1 MIIEFKQVAVI
12 GAGAMGRGIAQIA
25 AQAGSQVWLYDTQAQ
40 ACLKAQ
46 DAVGQMWDTL
56 QAKGRL
62 SADSVVSY
70 KSRLHVASSLQDL
83 KSCDLVIEAII
94 ERLDIKK
101 SLFAELESL
110 LPLGTVMATNTS
122 SLSITAIAAG
132 LQRPAQ
138 CAGFHFFNPVPL
150 MKVVEVIA
158 GLKTDTAVCDRSF
171 S

>member
-70 KSRLHVASSLQDL
+70 KSRLQIKKVITFFINLNINRMRITKQIMHIPHNLL
-83 KSCDLVIEAII
+83 KSAHSIPGQ
-94 ERLDIKK
+94 
-101 SLFAELESL
+101 SL
-110 LPLGTVMATNTS
+110 
-122 SLSITAIAAG
+122 
-132 LQRPAQ
+132 
-138 CAGFHFFNPVPL
+138 
-150 MKVVEVIA
+150 EVRD
-158 GLKTDTAVCDRSF
+158 G
-171 S
+171 